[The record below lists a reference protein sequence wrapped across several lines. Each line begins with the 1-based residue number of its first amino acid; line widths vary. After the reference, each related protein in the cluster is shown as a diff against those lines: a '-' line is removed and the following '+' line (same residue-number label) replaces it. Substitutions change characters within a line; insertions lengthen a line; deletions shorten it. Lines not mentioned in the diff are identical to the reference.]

1 MDSPHTD
8 SHKMNLDSIWQP
20 GLRSGARGRDQHKEL
35 GWWERGS
42 PDRNYPIGH
51 IGPRSGFTGE
61 ALSEVGTGAERKVWR
76 NAYVPPKAPE
86 PPSTRVKVAKYAIR
100 AAFRTF
106 LGG

>member
-1 MDSPHTD
+1 
-8 SHKMNLDSIWQP
+8 MNLDSIWQP

-86 PPSTRVKVAKYAIR
+86 PPSTRVKVARYAIK
-100 AAFRTF
+100 TVVKSF